1 MDPIS
6 LALAVASYALPKAAK
21 WIFGDD
27 GEKAANTIV
36 DVARAVTGKQDP
48 NDVLDALKNS
58 PALVVELQKALL
70 DFDARMAEEE
80 TKRLLTINETMRKEL
95 DSEDPFVRRWR
106 PFWGY
111 VSACCWAAQTL
122 AIFIAVVGATIATF
136 TGKPD
141 LGNTLLDGLATLL
154 GSLTVMWSVALAVL
168 GIQVAARSR
177 DKAVAAGEEPLS
189 IVGTILGALRRR
201 RPAP

>member
-1 MDPIS
+1 MYPIS

-27 GEKAANTIV
+27 GEKAANSIV
-36 DVARAVTGKQDP
+36 DIAKLVTGKQDASE
-48 NDVLDALKNS
+48 VMAALRAN
-58 PALVVELQKALL
+58 PALVADLQKALL
-70 DFDARMAEEE
+70 EFDSRMAEEE

-106 PFWGY
+106 PTWGY
-111 VSACCWAAQTL
+111 VSAGCWALQTF
-122 AIFIAVVGATIATF
+122 AIFIAVVGATVATF

-177 DKAVAAGEEPLS
+177 DKAVAAGEEPPS
-189 IVGTILGALRRR
+189 IMGTIMGALGRKR
-201 RPAP
+201 AG